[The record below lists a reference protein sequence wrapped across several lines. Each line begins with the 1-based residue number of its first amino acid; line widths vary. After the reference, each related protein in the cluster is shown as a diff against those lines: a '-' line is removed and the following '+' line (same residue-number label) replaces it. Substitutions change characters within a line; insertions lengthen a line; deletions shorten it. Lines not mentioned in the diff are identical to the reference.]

1 MASKKKLYAYRPV
14 GKLPQ
19 LEVNQTKQR
28 TVRRPC
34 DARSIE
40 RTVRQQLADKVS
52 GSLVGLWLLVPEHLR
67 LGTWDLLCSWTGQAA
82 APVERRLA
90 MQLVHEAALCITGL
104 REQRCL
110 TQQDFNLANG
120 LPFVATDRAMHDLLN
135 AHSIAEAQALQV
147 AFGRLR
153 RSRGH
158 FRGELLAIDPHRLTS
173 YTKRHSRRRQ
183 AGPNTPARKT
193 AQTFFCLDADTSQ
206 PVCFTTGSPARTVT
220 RATPDLLEMAHEI
233 LGRQADRAL
242 VVADTE
248 HFCAELLDHVSSRTP
263 FDLLVPVPQQKHTD
277 RRARAIPPEAFRRHW
292 AGWATA
298 KVPYAPVH
306 SRGGPYSLMVQ
317 RLGERPDDWTFN
329 SFVCTADREEVEALS
344 RDYPDRWHVE
354 EFFNTHQDLG
364 WKRAGTQNL
373 HIRYGQMTM
382 ALLAQGALAQLRQR
396 LSEPMRDWNAKHFA
410 SEVLRGLDG
419 DVRVCEDTIVVTF
432 YGARQLARSRSAFEH
447 LPQRLAAEGVDP
459 RMPWLYNYR
468 LDFRFR

>member
-1 MASKKKLYAYRPV
+1 MGFKKKLYAYRPV

-19 LEVNQTKQR
+19 LEVNRTKRR
-28 TVRRPC
+28 TVRRAC

-40 RTVRQQLADKVS
+40 REVRQRLADKVS
-52 GSLVGLWLLVPEHLR
+52 GNFVGLWLLIPEHLR
-67 LGTWDLLCSWTGQAA
+67 LGTWDLLCGWTGQPAA
-82 APVERRLA
+82 SVEPRLA

-120 LPFVATDRAMHDLLN
+120 LPFVASDPAIHDLLN
-135 AHSIAEAQALQV
+135 AHSVAEAQGLQV
-147 AFGRLR
+147 AFGRIR

-158 FRGELLAIDPHRLTS
+158 FLGKLLAVDPHRLTS
-173 YTKRHSRRRQ
+173 YTNRHGRRRQ
-183 AGPNTPARKT
+183 AGPNARARKT
-193 AQTFFCLDADTSQ
+193 VQTFFCLDADTAQ

-220 RATPDLLEMAHEI
+220 HATPELLERVQEI
-233 LGRQADRAL
+233 LGPQADGAL

-248 HFCAELLDHVSSRTP
+248 HHCAELLDHVSEQTP
-263 FDLLVPVPQQKHTD
+263 FDLLVPVPHQKHTD
-277 RRARAIPPEAFRRHW
+277 RRARAIPPEAFRRQW

-306 SRGGPYSLMVQ
+306 SRGGPYTLMVE
-317 RLGERPDDWTFN
+317 RFGERPEDWTFN
-329 SFVCTADREEVEALS
+329 SFLCTADREEVEALS
-344 RDYPDRWHVE
+344 QDYPDRWHVE
-354 EFFNTHQDLG
+354 EFFNIHQDLG

-396 LSEPMRDWNAKHFA
+396 LPDPMREWNAKHFA

-419 DVRVCEDTIVVTF
+419 DVRVCEDTIVVTY
-432 YGARQLARSRSAFEH
+432 YGAHQLAESREAFEH
-447 LPQRLAAEGVDP
+447 LPKRLAAEGVDP
-459 RMPWLYNYR
+459 RLPWLYNYR